1 MVEAVV
7 GDIGG
12 TNARFA
18 LAKIDGGR
26 VGLTQAATLRCAD
39 FPNLAQALGHYLQ
52 GLARAAPT
60 DAAFAVAGPVRD
72 QAIRFTNTG
81 WAFSAQEIAQAF
93 NFARVQLINDFTANA
108 MALPVLAGEELAAL
122 GGPEVPAVGAQPV
135 RAICGPGTGFGVSAL
150 IGDYAVQGEGGHTAF
165 APGDE
170 MEDRLLAYLRP
181 LYGRV
186 SVERLLSGPGL
197 VDLDAFFAR
206 EAGAPRK
213 LSPEDVARR
222 ALKGED
228 GVAQQALERFCAVL
242 GAVSG
247 DLALLYGAESG
258 VYIAGGI
265 APTLLDFLRRSRFRA
280 RFEDKGRLSYF
291 VTPIPTY
298 CVLRGDLAMV
308 GCGAALMSLAK
319 EAS

>member
-1 MVEAVV
+1 MIAAIV

-18 LAKIDGGR
+18 LASLENGR
-26 VGLTQAATLRCAD
+26 VNLAGIKALRCAD
-39 FPNLAQALGHYLQ
+39 FPNLAQALQHYAQ
-52 GLARAAPT
+52 GLGQDLPQA
-60 DAAFAVAGPVRD
+60 AAFAVAGPVRG

-81 WAFSAQEIAQAF
+81 WAFSARDIAEGF
-93 NFARVQLINDFTANA
+93 GFARVRLINDFTANA
-108 MALPVLAGEELAAL
+108 MALPVLSGEELAPM
-122 GGPEVPAVGAQPV
+122 GGPDAPALGAQPV

-150 IGDYAVQGEGGHTAF
+150 VSDYAVQGEGGHTAF

-170 MEDRLLAYLRP
+170 IEDRLLAYLRP

-197 VDLDAFFAR
+197 ADMDAFFAQ
-206 EAGAPRK
+206 EAGNARK
-213 LSPEDVARR
+213 LSPEEVTRR
-222 ALKGED
+222 ALD
-228 GVAQQALERFCAVL
+228 GADGIALMALERFCAVL

-258 VYIAGGI
+258 VFIAGGI
-265 APTLLDFLRRSRFRA
+265 APNMLDFLKRSQFRA

-291 VTPIPTY
+291 VTPIPSY
-298 CVLRGDLAMV
+298 CVLRSDLAMV
-308 GCGAALMSLAK
+308 GCAAALMAHD
-319 EAS
+319 EGMA

>member
-1 MVEAVV
+1 MFEAIV

-18 LAKIDGGR
+18 LARLEAGR
-26 VGLTQAATLRCAD
+26 VDLSHAATLRCAD
-39 FPNLAQALGHYLQ
+39 FPNLTGALQSYAQS
-52 GLARAAPT
+52 LARPVPAR
-60 DAAFAVAGPVRD
+60 AAFAVAGPVRG

-81 WAFSAQEIAQAF
+81 WAFSAQEIALAF
-93 NFARVQLINDFTANA
+93 GFSQVRLINDFTANA
-108 MALPVLAGEELAAL
+108 MALPVLAGEELAIL
-122 GGPEVPAVGAQPV
+122 GGPDAAAAGAQPV

-150 IGDYAVQGEGGHTAF
+150 VGAYAVQGEGGHSAF

-170 MEDRLLAYLRP
+170 IEDRLLAYLRP

-197 VDLDAFFAR
+197 ADMDAFFAQ
-206 EAGAPRK
+206 EAGSARK
-213 LSPEDVARR
+213 LSPEEVTRR
-222 ALKGED
+222 ALD
-228 GVAQQALERFCAVL
+228 GSDSIALLALERFCAVL

-258 VYIAGGI
+258 VFIAGGI
-265 APTLLDFLRRSRFRA
+265 APNMLEFLKASRFRA

-291 VTPIPTY
+291 VTPIPSY

-308 GCGAALMSLAK
+308 GCGAALMADEGEK
-319 EAS
+319 A

>member
-1 MVEAVV
+1 MIEAVV

-18 LAKIDGGR
+18 LARLESGR
-26 VGLTQAATLRCAD
+26 VSLVRIKTLRCAD
-39 FPNLAQALGHYLQ
+39 FPNLAQALQQYAQ
-52 GLARAAPT
+52 GLGQDLPAS
-60 DAAFAVAGPVRD
+60 AAFAVAGPVRG

-81 WAFSAQEIAQAF
+81 WAFSAQEIARAF
-93 NFARVQLINDFTANA
+93 GFAQVRLINDFTANA
-108 MALPVLAGEELAAL
+108 MALPVLAGEELAIL
-122 GGPEVPAVGAQPV
+122 GGPDTAAAGAQPV

-150 IGDYAVQGEGGHTAF
+150 VGDYAVQGEGGHSAF

-170 MEDRLLAYLRP
+170 IEDRLLAYLRP

-197 VDLDAFFAR
+197 ADMDAFFAQ
-206 EAGAPRK
+206 EAGSARK
-213 LSPEDVARR
+213 LSPEEVTRR
-222 ALKGED
+222 ALD
-228 GVAQQALERFCAVL
+228 GSDSIALLALERFCAVL

-258 VYIAGGI
+258 VFIAGGI
-265 APTLLDFLRRSRFRA
+265 APNMLEFLKASRFRA

-291 VTPIPTY
+291 VTPIPSY
-298 CVLRGDLAMV
+298 CVLRADLAMV
-308 GCGAALMSLAK
+308 GCAAALMAHEGGK
-319 EAS
+319 P